1 MQAVADGTGGA
12 GYRPEAGGEREPMK
26 KLKWIVL
33 GAVMV
38 VAVAVVAVVLNI
50 DRAARKGVEIG
61 GTQALGVETTC
72 GGVHVGLLSG
82 SVGLKDLRIANPEGY
97 KTDRI
102 VSLGSGKV
110 TCDIGSL
117 MGDEVVVHEILIDAP
132 EMTLELKPALPPKT
146 NIGDLLKKLESDKQQ
161 PEEEG
166 EPKTFEVELIRITGA
181 KVRFHLIGGKTA
193 DLTLPDIELK
203 DIKNAD
209 GTPPMLGDIFA
220 QVLASMGTAAVHK
233 AKLEGAVPA
242 ELLAGFGGTLA
253 SAQNLLGDGAGQ
265 LKAQAAALQGELG
278 KLTGELEKRLGG
290 LGKGLG
296 EEAGKITGGIKGILG
311 GNKDDEK
318 KPGTAAKPD
327 DESSSKKGLGGKLK
341 GLLD

>member
-1 MQAVADGTGGA
+1 
-12 GYRPEAGGEREPMK
+12 MK
-26 KLKWIVL
+26 KLKWVLLAIV
-33 GAVMV
+33 VVVVVVVVV
-38 VAVAVVAVVLNI
+38 VALNI

-82 SVGLKDLRIANPEGY
+82 SVGLKGLRIANPEGY
-97 KTDRI
+97 KTDRLMA
-102 VSLGSGKV
+102 LGSGKV
-110 TCDIGSL
+110 ACDIGSL
-117 MGDEVVVHEILIDAP
+117 MSDEVVVHEILIDAP

-146 NIGDLLKKLESDKQQ
+146 NIGDLLKKLESDKQPADEQ
-161 PEEEG
+161 PDEATEDEG
-166 EPKTFEVELIRITGA
+166 EPKTFKVELIRITGA

-203 DIKNAD
+203 NIKNAD
-209 GTPPMLGDIFA
+209 GTPLMLGDIFA

-233 AKLEGAVPA
+233 AKLDGVVPA

-278 KLTGELEKRLGG
+278 KLTGELEKRIGG

-311 GNKDDEK
+311 GKKGDDE
-318 KPGTAAKPD
+318 KPGTAVKPD
-327 DESSSKKGLGGKLK
+327 DESSTKKGLGGKLK
-341 GLLD
+341 GLLGK